1 MNEIAIRT
9 QSLSRYFGSVRA
21 VDRLTLEVRAGAV
34 FGFLGPNGSGKTTTI
49 RLLLGL
55 LTPTAG
61 QAEVLGFDTRT
72 QSAEI
77 RARAG
82 VVLDSPGLYE
92 HLTAFENLEF
102 WARAWH
108 LPPRT
113 RKARIKA
120 LLDWC
125 GLWDRRSEQVR
136 AWSTGMKKRLALARA
151 LLPDPAVL
159 LLDEPTAGLDVTS
172 AASLRS
178 DLVRLVG
185 ERGTTVFLSTHNMA
199 EAEQLCTE
207 VAVIRNGRLL
217 AVGTPEKLRS
227 QTRTCRVW
235 ISGRGLSEQ
244 IAALIAKQPH
254 VARAKQDG
262 NRLIVDLEGSTDPAP
277 LVALAVT
284 HGVAIEEVR
293 RDMANLEEA
302 FLALM
307 AESEDGE

>member
-9 QSLSRYFGSVRA
+9 QGLSRYFGTVRA

-61 QAEVLGFDTRT
+61 RAEVLGFDIRT

-92 HLTAFENLEF
+92 HLTALENLEF

-108 LPPRT
+108 IPPGT

-120 LLDWC
+120 LLNWC
-125 GLWDRRSEQVR
+125 GLWERRSEQVR
-136 AWSTGMKKRLALARA
+136 TWSTGMKKRLALARA

-172 AASLRS
+172 AHSLRG
-178 DLVRLVG
+178 DLARLVR
-185 ERGTTVFLSTHNMA
+185 EHGTTVFLSTHNMA

-217 AVGTPEKLRS
+217 AVGAPEKLRS

-235 ISGRGLSEQ
+235 ISGRGLDEQ
-244 IAALIAKQPH
+244 IARLIAEQPH
-254 VARAKQDG
+254 VARVKQDG
-262 NRLIVDLEGSTDPAP
+262 NRLTVELEGSTDPAP
-277 LVALAVT
+277 LVALLVM
-284 HGVAIEEVR
+284 HGVAVEEVR
-293 RDMANLEEA
+293 RDMANLEEV
-302 FLALM
+302 FLTLM
-307 AESEDGE
+307 AESEDEG